1 MKNTYNWL
9 SPDYQVF
16 IYAAQLGSISAVA
29 RKIGKD
35 VGNLSRAIT
44 RLESLQGD
52 PLFIRRQSGLK
63 LTAAGEL
70 LYHSLIKAS
79 EAFNQSSLPTK
90 KIIRIGFSPS
100 VGFGFMGH
108 FFPLLTENNL
118 TPQFTF
124 APSIEL
130 YELLKKREIDFVLS
144 PRSPKF
150 PGVISAP
157 LFSTKLCLCSKNGK
171 VASKL
176 IRSEMLFELAERLKN
191 LKFEE
196 TLIINDD
203 FILAKMLASSEDYMG
218 IVPECILSN
227 FPELK
232 IINHQFKD
240 EKVFA
245 ITWKGSNGVN
255 LLKAGKNKIKVGP
268 A

>member
-1 MKNTYNWL
+1 MKNTFNWL
-9 SPDYQVF
+9 SPDHQIF

-44 RLESLQGD
+44 RLENLQGE

-63 LTAAGEL
+63 LTSAGEM
-70 LYHSLIKAS
+70 LYQSLIKAS
-79 EAFNQSSLPTK
+79 EAFHQTIHPQKN
-90 KIIRIGFSPS
+90 IIRIGFSPS

-108 FFPLLTENNL
+108 FFPLLSRLNFA
-118 TPQFTF
+118 PQFTF

-150 PGVISAP
+150 PGVVSSPMFA
-157 LFSTKLCLCSKNGK
+157 TKLCLCSRHGRIT
-171 VASKL
+171 SKL

-191 LKFEE
+191 INFEE

-203 FILAKMLASSEDYMG
+203 FILAKLLAASDDYMG

-245 ITWKGSNGVN
+245 ITWKGSNGIE
-255 LLKAGKNKIKVGP
+255 LLKAGKQRLSK
-268 A
+268 